1 MPLPPS
7 LPDTQSRRPGHR
19 RRLRWLRVAPLVLAA
34 ALAACAGSKPQ
45 YGRTTSD
52 IRGSDHRDG
61 ASQSVNLLGIKYS
74 F

>member
-1 MPLPPS
+1 MSLPPS
-7 LPDTQSRRPGHR
+7 VPNTQSRLAGRR
-19 RRLRWLRVAPLVLAA
+19 RRLRWLRIAPLILVAA
-34 ALAACAGSKPQ
+34 IAACAGSKPQ

-61 ASQSVNLLGIKYS
+61 PSQSVNLMGIKYA